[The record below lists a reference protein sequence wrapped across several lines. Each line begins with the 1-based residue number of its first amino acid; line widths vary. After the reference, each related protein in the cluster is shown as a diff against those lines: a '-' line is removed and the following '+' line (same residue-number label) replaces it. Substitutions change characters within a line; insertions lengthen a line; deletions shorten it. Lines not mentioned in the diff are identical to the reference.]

1 MLILKEPIRPTT
13 DTITWYTSDAGDGKR
28 GRCGRGVPPLNGM
41 PPTCNPDDPTAHCCS
56 NGGYC
61 GNSKEHCECQGCVD
75 FAKQRDFKWKPIEWW
90 TYGENPGNVG
100 RCGPDAPR
108 LPSGKIA
115 KCDGSSEAAYCC
127 SQSGYCG
134 SGSSYC
140 DCLGCVDFKKLP
152 HYEYRI

>member
-13 DTITWYTSDAGDGKR
+13 DTITWYTADAGDGKR
-28 GRCGRGVPPLNGM
+28 GRCGRGVPPLNGL

-90 TYGENPGNVG
+90 TFAENPANVG

-108 LPSGKIA
+108 LPSGKVA
-115 KCDGSSEAAYCC
+115 KCDGESEAAHCC
-127 SQSGYCG
+127 SVSGYCG
-134 SGSSYC
+134 GGSSYC
-140 DCLGCVDFKKLP
+140 ECLGCVDFKKQP
-152 HYEYRI
+152 GYEYRV